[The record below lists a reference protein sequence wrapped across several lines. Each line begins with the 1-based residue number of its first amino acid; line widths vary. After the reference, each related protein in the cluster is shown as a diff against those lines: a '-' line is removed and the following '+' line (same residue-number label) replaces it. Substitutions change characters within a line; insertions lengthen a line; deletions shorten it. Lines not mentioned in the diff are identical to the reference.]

1 MPNTACFR
9 LRNPRL
15 HLATWVLMGLTVP
28 AAYAEEGAQATP
40 ATPSSV
46 AATPSAGPVRGSSV
60 THTIQQGETLDGV
73 CRKFKIAAANCL
85 QISYF
90 NKLEN
95 NRLPAPGMVVYVPLS
110 LLPFKPEQARLIQ
123 TAGKVQ
129 INGQEARAGVRLDEN
144 TRITAEADSSAVVEL
159 ADGSRLKI
167 LPSSVADI
175 VHSRTYTAPEST
187 SGGKF
192 MQWIGS
198 KIRLIQGAV
207 ESAVKKKNKT
217 GNADSKPVEV
227 ETVTSL
233 IGVRGTQFRVAA
245 ADRFVPFDRAEVL
258 EGSVS
263 NINTWKNSE
272 IALNGGQGAVVDPN
286 KTEMQA
292 IPLLPPPTVP
302 EKGQILRRPNA
313 YWSFSPAPGAVA
325 YRVIAAS
332 DPTFNDIRFS
342 EKNTLPQADLS
353 RLENGVWHLRARAV
367 DAQGLEGLDATS
379 AIELRQPAWLLRNP
393 SVQNRQGRLHLSWTA
408 VSTADFEALPGATTV
423 KIDLASEGTFS
434 TPLASLQSAGNE
446 LVLPKLG
453 PGRYH
458 LRIGVDNA
466 VLKNDEQQ
474 FFVLEVPA
482 STYDMGYN
490 LLLQG
495 TP

>member
-1 MPNTACFR
+1 M
-9 LRNPRL
+9 
-15 HLATWVLMGLTVP
+15 
-28 AAYAEEGAQATP
+28 
-40 ATPSSV
+40 
-46 AATPSAGPVRGSSV
+46 
-60 THTIQQGETLDGV
+60 
-73 CRKFKIAAANCL
+73 
-85 QISYF
+85 
-90 NKLEN
+90 
-95 NRLPAPGMVVYVPLS
+95 
-110 LLPFKPEQARLIQ
+110 
-123 TAGKVQ
+123 
-129 INGQEARAGVRLDEN
+129 
-144 TRITAEADSSAVVEL
+144 
-159 ADGSRLKI
+159 
-167 LPSSVADI
+167 
-175 VHSRTYTAPEST
+175 
-187 SGGKF
+187 
-192 MQWIGS
+192 
-198 KIRLIQGAV
+198 
-207 ESAVKKKNKT
+207 
-217 GNADSKPVEV
+217 
-227 ETVTSL
+227 
-233 IGVRGTQFRVAA
+233 
-245 ADRFVPFDRAEVL
+245 
-258 EGSVS
+258 
-263 NINTWKNSE
+263 
-272 IALNGGQGAVVDPN
+272 
-286 KTEMQA
+286 
-292 IPLLPPPTVP
+292 
-302 EKGQILRRPNA
+302 
-313 YWSFSPAPGAVA
+313 
-325 YRVIAAS
+325 IAAS